1 MSLQDPSNTKQA
13 DMTLLKDYV
22 DTAPT
27 GSDNVSCDTEGF
39 RFAKVTVKSGTLT
52 GGTSWAWKVQQS
64 SDNASADAFADIESS
79 LTAKTSGT
87 FLAANDQATRIIV
100 IDLTAVERYL
110 KIAWTKTGTFT
121 VSQLCVSVELFN
133 PVDTEFLGTEIAGF
147 YP

>member
-1 MSLQDPSNTKQA
+1 MSLQDPYNTKQA
-13 DMTLLKDYV
+13 DLTLLKDYV

-27 GSDNVSCDTEGF
+27 GSDNVSCDTKGF

-64 SDNASADAFADIESS
+64 SDNASSDAFADIEAV

-87 FLAANDQATRIIV
+87 FLAANDQATHIII

-110 KIAWTKTGTFT
+110 KLAWTKTGTFT
-121 VSQLCVSVELFN
+121 VSQLSASIELFN
-133 PVDTEFLGTEIAGF
+133 PVDSDFLGSEILGF